1 MMEFHTQPLGQVS
14 DSMLSLCTLIGND
27 VTKINKLRFIYT
39 VQQHE
44 SPTTAT
50 AVQLSQECSNEALFQ
65 LSTEIAGYHKYKHRL
80 GLTSADIYEID
91 NDPRNF
97 YSVQGKF
104 YTALLKWKSI
114 SIDFDNPSNS
124 TATYGR
130 LVEIA
135 ATFKDG
141 EAIRGIHKASVKHAS
156 EIPLYSQEY
165 IERVSNVGILMYAES
180 NVTSCICHGLGM
192 CTLVSVM

>member
-1 MMEFHTQPLGQVS
+1 M
-14 DSMLSLCTLIGND
+14 
-27 VTKINKLRFIYT
+27 
-39 VQQHE
+39 
-44 SPTTAT
+44 PTTAT
-50 AVQLSQECSNEALFQ
+50 AVQLSQECSNEALLQ

-80 GLTSADIYEID
+80 GLSSADIDEID

-180 NVTSCICHGLGM
+180 NVTSCICHGQRDVIYSTTFTIQSTNSKPMRDTGSHVTFCIHLM
-192 CTLVSVM
+192 YSTILSLYYRI